1 MPNIFGITQ
10 LFKMV
15 QDVPSRQRMLR
26 KYMKL
31 AVGKEEWTDEDANEL
46 FQLIDIVPPEDF
58 LFNQRPERLFQAF
71 QRNSEI
77 STTTK
82 LAYLTI
88 FKFRTQFDLPIEKL
102 VAFIVSSSQ
111 ASKGTPELFKISIQ
125 WLEELIIALEPRKT
139 FELVLKDVFL
149 FSQLCEKYPQL
160 QSTVKSLFKKSLFLP
175 SLIPQY
181 ESVVLQM
188 ERLEPPS
195 KKQKRMNGA
204 KTSLA
209 FPSLFFEKIDSSE
222 KHKAIHICFDAF
234 LEASKAYYEGK
245 YVRQSSDNY
254 VSLKQVQKQRRA
266 EQRRNDV
273 EFYFYQRLMSA
284 DSTKAVE
291 TLLKHRVYQPRLDK
305 SEQKKS
311 FLTQHSA
318 ELLRNESWEELG
330 GLIAV
335 EPGILDGKLDALF
348 DANPSSSFVH
358 TIFELYA
365 SQRRAPSLIEAFL
378 KGSYPTLSSSIA
390 TELALFAADLPHSQL
405 TSMWSLCLETL
416 PKSEDILKALLG
428 EIIVTSSEVDDIW
441 TLAKATRKLKK
452 EGLSISLLAAC
463 HQIFAECAPYVS
475 SDYEQILMKDVKFV
489 FKQSCPKAPF
499 LFFFLHYFAS
509 KKSENQQHLEK
520 AADELWAE
528 EKSWE
533 NASVV
538 VSHCTKSRLK
548 KVIKWARKQDL
559 KDASIDL
566 LQSHRFQVALCS
578 SICKHPD
585 SEVILQIPEGL
596 LRGSKLVK
604 ALQSALNEGNASLAL
619 KLVSND
625 PSLLRSVDCTF
636 THKDATRIFGICL
649 ARSGIEESWL
659 VENLKK
665 WENEPAIL
673 AALCGR
679 SGLRKNLK
687 PKIEACI
694 QKMENHDDIWQLVKA
709 CQMYGY
715 KIEISS
721 EFQSKL
727 KSKKRELNGLDSL
740 LIDPK
745 MVKKPKKLLKELLKL
760 EFSGEV
766 RVSIAQLLKV
776 HADVRS
782 VLLDMLEAG
791 ENTIMLLQFYHDSPV
806 CFTPVYYKLLCIV
819 LKLCRE
825 ADTTNPSET
834 TAHLFATLSHIL
846 ATRNFN
852 VTSAEVASCL
862 GTCLEKWPKDCLEK
876 VANIVSSSLKHRS
889 KQVVFSFPLLQPIL
903 YKLLD
908 ECFLNPTLSSS
919 VCRVLCLL
927 AQSNLHRKVKPL
939 YLSVVEYF
947 FMIAGEQSIPELLK
961 EELFPGIFAIF
972 DVCKEKNIVDL
983 AQRMSDSEKLIFKEV
998 RDTYKKRFRYTGQ

>member
-1 MPNIFGITQ
+1 
-10 LFKMV
+10 
-15 QDVPSRQRMLR
+15 MLR
-26 KYMKL
+26 MYMKL
-31 AVGKEEWTDEDANEL
+31 AVGKQEWTNEDANEL
-46 FQLIDIVPPEDF
+46 LHLIDIVPPGDF
-58 LFNQRPERLFQAF
+58 LFNQRPERLFSAF
-71 QRNSEI
+71 QRNAEI
-77 STTTK
+77 STTPK

-88 FKFRTQFDLPIEKL
+88 FKYRTQLDLPIEQL
-102 VAFIVSSSQ
+102 VAFIVSLNQ
-111 ASKGTPELFKISIQ
+111 ASKGTPELFAISIQ

-139 FELVLKDVFL
+139 FEIVLKDVFL

-209 FPSLFFEKIDSSE
+209 FPYLFFEKIDSAK
-222 KHKAIHICFDAF
+222 KHKEVHICFDAF
-234 LEASKAYYEGK
+234 LEASKAYYDGK

-273 EFYFYQRLMSA
+273 EFYFYQRLIGA

-311 FLTQHSA
+311 FLIQQSA
-318 ELLRNESWEELG
+318 ELLKNQSWDELG

-348 DANPSSSFVH
+348 DANPSSSFLH

-365 SQRRAPSLIEAFL
+365 SQRRALSLVEAFF
-378 KGSYPTLSSSIA
+378 KGSYPTLSAMIA
-390 TELALFAADLPHSQL
+390 TEVAFFAADFPRSQL
-405 TSMWSLCLETL
+405 ISMWSLCLETL
-416 PKSEDILKALLG
+416 PKSEEILKALLG
-428 EIIVTSSEVDDIW
+428 QITVTNSEVDEIW

-452 EGLSISLLAAC
+452 DGLSISLLAAC
-463 HQIFAECAPYVS
+463 HQILAECGPYVS

-509 KKSENQQHLEK
+509 KKSENQQLLEK

-538 VSHCTKSRLK
+538 VPLCTKSRLK
-548 KVIKWARKQDL
+548 KVIKWARKQNFQ
-559 KDASIDL
+559 DATTDL
-566 LQSHRFQVALCS
+566 LQSPQFQAAISS

-585 SEVILQIPEGL
+585 PELILQVPEGL
-596 LRGSKLVK
+596 LQGSKLVK
-604 ALQSALNEGNASLAL
+604 TLQSAFNEGNASLAQ

-636 THKDATRIFGICL
+636 THKDAVRIFGICL
-649 ARSGIEESWL
+649 AQSGIEESWIAQ
-659 VENLKK
+659 NLKK
-665 WENEPAIL
+665 WKNEPAIL
-673 AALCGR
+673 SALCRQG
-679 SGLRKNLK
+679 GLRKHLK

-694 QKMENHDDIWQLVKA
+694 QKMENHDDTWLLVKA
-709 CQMYGY
+709 CHMYGY
-715 KIEISS
+715 KVEISS
-721 EFQSKL
+721 ELELKL
-727 KSKKRELNGLDSL
+727 KSKKKELNGLDSL

-745 MVKKPKKLLKELLKL
+745 MMKKPKKLLKELLKL
-760 EFSGEV
+760 EFSPEV

-776 HADVRS
+776 HSDVRN

-791 ENTIMLLQFYHDSPV
+791 ENTILLLQLYHDSPI
-806 CFTPVYYKLLCIV
+806 CFTPIYYKLLCIV

-825 ADTTNPSET
+825 ADSRNSSET
-834 TAHLFATLSHIL
+834 TAHLFSTLSHIL

-862 GTCLEKWPKDCLEK
+862 GTCLEKWPKACLEK
-876 VANIVSSSLKHRS
+876 VANILSSSLKHRA
-889 KQVVFSFPLLQPIL
+889 KQIVSSFPILQPIL
-903 YKLLD
+903 HKLLD

-927 AQSNLHRKVKPL
+927 AQSNLHHKIKPL
-939 YLSVVEYF
+939 YHSVIEYF
-947 FMIAGEQSIPELLK
+947 FMIAGEQSIPELIK

-972 DVCKEKNIVDL
+972 DVCKEKNVVDL
-983 AQRMSDSEKLIFKEV
+983 AQHMSDSEKLIFKEV